1 MVFSSS
7 ISTALLVAN
16 SGEDEQQPQQ
26 QIEAENEA
34 GATAFFDMDSGV
46 QTTQSSSTA
55 TNNNNTAHN
64 NINKTPPRKPRRRLH
79 PRSRDIAPITRVLRM
94 TQELLLRC
102 HSPPPGATANNNT
115 NDEEEEVDGDETTT
129 MLTMDLAA
137 LSWDERSALI
147 TEAAHKEMLQHRD
160 MGLAL
165 LHCRRAANLTHQIG
179 LRGDRLQQL
188 EESLHDFKEQLRS
201 ALLLTPA
208 TEVDN
213 TLARLKHLMRD
224 AARTHSDARLQMDQR
239 FRDYD
244 SDDEPTSAA
253 AASSA
258 ATAAKKRVR
267 ADDLSAAA
275 VAAKTQQEK
284 RPKRAYHR
292 TSLVV
297 VSTTA
302 AAAAAAAAE
311 PSKNNSTED
320 DDATTPIMMTMQP

>member
-16 SGEDEQQPQQ
+16 SGEDEQQQQ

-34 GATAFFDMDSGV
+34 GATAFFDLDSGV

-55 TNNNNTAHN
+55 TTTNNNNTAHN
-64 NINKTPPRKPRRRLH
+64 NNINNKTPPRKPRRRLH

-102 HSPPPGATANNNT
+102 HSPPPGATA